1 MINQIFNNRVKQV
14 LREKD
19 MDELTRGKY
28 FDKKEIDVKE
38 VGLSI
43 IRGFKVTL
51 CTLKS
56 GMFLQIDVC
65 SRVFR
70 SNNLLEELTT
80 KKSKDFAESLVGTTV
95 ITTYGR
101 RRTYKI
107 CKICYEMNPFSK
119 FWHDKT
125 AGQITFAKYYEDM
138 YGLKISQK
146 NQPLV
151 EVVLREEKKVEKGEI
166 IKTEIKGF
174 LIPEFIALTGMS
186 D

>member
-1 MINQIFNNRVKQV
+1 MFDSTSYKFDVIIKPTKTLSLDDLRKNPNGEMMINQIFNNRVKQV

-38 VGLSI
+38 AGLSI

-80 KKSKDFAESLVGTTV
+80 KKSRDFAESLVGTTV

-107 CKICYEMNPFSK
+107 CKICY
-119 FWHDKT
+119 
-125 AGQITFAKYYEDM
+125 
-138 YGLKISQK
+138 
-146 NQPLV
+146 
-151 EVVLREEKKVEKGEI
+151 
-166 IKTEIKGF
+166 
-174 LIPEFIALTGMS
+174 
-186 D
+186 

>member
-80 KKSKDFAESLVGTTV
+80 KKSRDFAESLVGTTV

-107 CKICYEMNPFSK
+107 CKICY
-119 FWHDKT
+119 
-125 AGQITFAKYYEDM
+125 
-138 YGLKISQK
+138 
-146 NQPLV
+146 
-151 EVVLREEKKVEKGEI
+151 
-166 IKTEIKGF
+166 
-174 LIPEFIALTGMS
+174 
-186 D
+186 

>member
-1 MINQIFNNRVKQV
+1 MFDSTSYKFDVIIKPTKTLSLDDLRKNPNGEMMINQIFNNRVKQV

-80 KKSKDFAESLVGTTV
+80 KKSRDFAESLVGTTV

-107 CKICYEMNPFSK
+107 CKICY
-119 FWHDKT
+119 
-125 AGQITFAKYYEDM
+125 
-138 YGLKISQK
+138 
-146 NQPLV
+146 
-151 EVVLREEKKVEKGEI
+151 
-166 IKTEIKGF
+166 
-174 LIPEFIALTGMS
+174 
-186 D
+186 